1 MTACSVALRLE
12 HVHVALAGQEV
23 LHGVSVA
30 FTTGRWT
37 SIVGPNGAG
46 KSTLL
51 KAMAGLLPLQG
62 RVLIGDD
69 VMSAGT
75 AARESI
81 ALIKSAGAVPHA
93 IAIALDRQEMATEK
107 QADGT
112 VQDVPHSAVQYVR
125 GTLGMQVCTIAQLS
139 DLLSY
144 LSGQSNSAL
153 GAHLPKV
160 QAYRDRYG
168 V

>member
-1 MTACSVALRLE
+1 
-12 HVHVALAGQEV
+12 
-23 LHGVSVA
+23 
-30 FTTGRWT
+30 
-37 SIVGPNGAG
+37 
-46 KSTLL
+46 
-51 KAMAGLLPLQG
+51 
-62 RVLIGDD
+62 
-69 VMSAGT
+69 
-75 AARESI
+75 
-81 ALIKSAGAVPHA
+81 
-93 IAIALDRQEMATEK
+93 MATEK

-144 LSGQSNSAL
+144 LSGQSNSSL